1 MLSRLCTSRAEDK
14 MEAERVDRIVVALRR
29 AAEHERLLSYQ
40 RFHAMFGAGDPLTA
54 RYDALERAVASLG
67 EVTSIDYGVLL
78 ALSNGLPGPDFFRR
92 YQKHRYADYVAVM
105 GPPIHR
111 QSIKR
116 KRLLVDAERRR
127 VYDDAR
133 KKAAVHMA
141 ETV

>member
-1 MLSRLCTSRAEDK
+1 
-14 MEAERVDRIVVALRR
+14 MEGERVERIVLALRR

-54 RYDALERAVASLG
+54 RYDALERAIASLG
-67 EVTSIDYGVLL
+67 EVSAIDYGVLL

-111 QSIKR
+111 QSVKR
-116 KRLLVDAERRR
+116 KRLLVEAERRR
-127 VYDDAR
+127 VYEDAR
-133 KKAAVHMA
+133 RKAASHVA
-141 ETV
+141 EPA